1 MTFVEAYIGD
11 TPLFQESTPVP
22 AVGLPILKTG
32 QTISYQA
39 GDDGDIQ
46 AGRSVDFFT
55 LASNNPFGNTNRF
68 TDINGLQ
75 VYSNNII
82 IDWSTFDGSSV
93 LGYRRGIT
101 TNYLFTDVL
110 TELASGGSLFSHA
123 GYSGW
128 RCPNISELHNIANWG
143 TNPVWSYSPIN
154 FPTGVNMWTNTA
166 VPSATTNVYAGFN
179 TGPTFL
185 NSAIKIAARRVLPVR
200 TFTVTGTIL
209 T

>member
-1 MTFVEAYIGD
+1 MTFVEAYIGT
-11 TPLFQESTPVP
+11 TPLFQASTPVP

-32 QTISYQA
+32 QTISYQT
-39 GDDGDIQ
+39 GDDGDIE
-46 AGRSVDFFT
+46 AGRAVDFFT
-55 LASNNPFGNTNRF
+55 LASSNPFGNTNRF

-93 LGYRRGIT
+93 LGYRRRIT
-101 TNYLFTDVL
+101 TTYLFTDVL

-143 TNPVWSYSPIN
+143 TNPVWNYSPIN
-154 FPTGVNMWTNTA
+154 FQTGLNMWTNTA
-166 VPSATTNVYAGFN
+166 VPSATTNVYVGFN
-179 TGPTFL
+179 TGPIFL
-185 NSAIKIAARRVLPVR
+185 NSAIKTTARRILPVR